1 MRWRLALA
9 LAVAFL
15 GTGIYGAYAYVH
27 NYSVYRGFPP
37 PADPRGIPAGRYVE
51 LHFQSGA
58 LGREDSYMV
67 YEPAGFQQ
75 LAARGV
81 RFPVLYLLHGT
92 VSNALHYI
100 NVGRVGVNLDEL
112 LAAGRT
118 KPFLIV
124 MPESTD
130 GSFVDDTEW
139 ANTPHGAYE
148 SEVLEIVRQ
157 VDEHFPTIANRS
169 ARAIAGLSMG
179 GYGALNIGLHHLS
192 TFGTIE
198 SWSGYFHQERSGPFS
213 SATPVNLRFN
223 SPAAYAPTLAAAL
236 RRLSLHVFLYGGRQ
250 DRLTHNQ
257 PAFAQELRR
266 LGVTVRAAEPPGVH
280 DWRLWRAQMPTA
292 LRYAGRWLYASGSG
306 TGRPAQGARRLG

>member
-1 MRWRLALA
+1 MRWRLALV
-9 LAVAFL
+9 LAVTFL

-37 PADPRGIPAGRYVE
+37 PSDPAGVAAGRYVE
-51 LHFQSGA
+51 VHFRSQA

-112 LAAGRT
+112 LAAHQTR
-118 KPFLIV
+118 PYLVV
-124 MPESTD
+124 MPESND

-139 ANTPHGAYE
+139 ANTLHGRYE

-157 VDEHFPTIANRS
+157 VDAHWPTIADRS

-198 SWSGYFHQERSGPFS
+198 SWSGYFHQEHTGVFSG
-213 SATPVNLRFN
+213 ATPADLRFD
-223 SPAAYAPTLAAAL
+223 SPAAYAPTRAAAL
-236 RRLSLHVFLYGGRQ
+236 HRLPLHVFLYGGRQ

-257 PAFAQELRR
+257 PAFAQELRA
-266 LGVTVRAAEPPGVH
+266 LGVVVRTAEAPGVH
-280 DWRLWRAQMPTA
+280 DWRLWRAEMPTA
-292 LRYAGRWLYASGSG
+292 LRYAGHRLYASTAHARRGH
-306 TGRPAQGARRLG
+306 RVRRLG